1 MRDQRV
7 KQHFVQRSTRN
18 DTWTDNYYKLIVTT
32 KSRSH
37 LVLVI
42 IFVPVASVV
51 QQVYFYEMCNFF
63 TCFPFIFDSI
73 QILIRNPGGET
84 SKATGQEGQTQR
96 IKARDWEMT
105 SNGAKCKGS
114 SRPEEEWPQT
124 QGIIKARGGM
134 TSNRAKHK
142 GSRPEKEEWPQTGS
156 NTRGHQGQRRNDL
169 RQGQTRDH
177 SRPEKEEWPQT
188 GPNTRDHQGQR
199 NYLTRYQCLVTCTP
213 WCRGDWS
220 AMECSLAHETVI
232 LMTD

>member
-7 KQHFVQRSTRN
+7 KEHFVQRSTRN

-63 TCFPFIFDSI
+63 ICFPFIFDSI

-124 QGIIKARGGM
+124 GSNTRDHQGQRRNDLKQGQTQGIKAREGGMTSNRVKHKGSSRPEEEWPQTGSNKGSFEAREGGM

-142 GSRPEKEEWPQTGS
+142 GS
-156 NTRGHQGQRRNDL
+156 
-169 RQGQTRDH
+169 
-177 SRPEKEEWPQT
+177 SRPEKLPYQVSVS
-188 GPNTRDHQGQR
+188 GNLYSLMQR
-199 NYLTRYQCLVTCTP
+199 WLVSN
-213 WCRGDWS
+213 G
-220 AMECSLAHETVI
+220 V
-232 LMTD
+232 